1 MKPNKTSRILHGMK
15 TPGPVLAFDR
25 QSVRS
30 VDADGRLHVSL
41 TNISKANVS
50 PYYGSEI
57 PGFSELGL
65 DPTKVY
71 NLWRDPAELE
81 KGAKSF
87 NNLPILRRHIQVSA
101 DAPSKEDVVGSIG
114 SDVTFNSPYLCA
126 SLCFWDSEAIAG
138 IESGQLEELSPAY
151 RYTPDMTPGETPDG
165 EAYDGRMTN
174 ILGNHLATVEVGR
187 TGKDVVVADS
197 TPFTN
202 KQETPAMKTKLG
214 RALIAAL
221 SAASPKIAQDSSLG
235 ALVGEAKKKTFKKA
249 EVVAAL
255 VAMDSEIDTS
265 SLDEIIDAILGVQ
278 ENPEPEKP
286 TALAGDEDDDG
297 AKSKHAEIIDF
308 LKSKGLDAA
317 DLEAV
322 GNMLTRM
329 DGPEKPAAT
338 DADPST
344 EGFMKEE
351 DVNTAMDSMRKDLT
365 KQFRDLEQ
373 AKADVRP
380 TVGDVIGMDSAPSV
394 YRFALDQMKV
404 DHKDLPDAALGKFYA
419 LAADRKAVKSPLIAN
434 DAATVANI
442 KGLDRFS

>member
-1 MKPNKTSRILHGMK
+1 MK

-30 VDADGRLHVSL
+30 VDADGRLHVAL

-65 DPTKVY
+65 DPAKVY

-101 DAPSKEDVVGSIG
+101 DAPSKEDVIGSIG

-151 RYTPDMTPGETPDG
+151 RYTPDMTPGSTPDG

-197 TPFTN
+197 KPLPP
-202 KQETPAMKTKLG
+202 KQEIPAMKPTKLG
-214 RALIAAL
+214 LALKLAL

-235 ALVGEAKKKTFKKA
+235 ALVGQAKAKTFKKA
-249 EVVAAL
+249 GVL
-255 VAMDSEIDTS
+255 KSLLAMDSEADAD

-297 AKSKHAEIIDF
+297 AGSKHAEIIDF

-329 DGPEKPAAT
+329 DKPEG
-338 DADPST
+338 ADELPDDVMT
-344 EGFMKEE
+344 KE
-351 DVNTAMDSMRKDLT
+351 DVDTAMDSMSKSLTIKLT
-365 KQFRDLEQ
+365 KQFQELEQ

-419 LAADRKAVKSPLIAN
+419 LAADRKSDKSPSTLIAN
-434 DAATVANI
+434 DSATVATI

>member
-1 MKPNKTSRILHGMK
+1 MK

-30 VDADGRLHVSL
+30 VDADGRLHVAL

-65 DPTKVY
+65 DPAKVY

-101 DAPSKEDVVGSIG
+101 YAPSKEDVVGSIG

-151 RYTPDMTPGETPDG
+151 RYTPDMTPGSTPDG

-249 EVVAAL
+249 EVVTAL

-265 SLDEIIDAILGVQ
+265 TLDEIIDAILGVQ

-329 DGPEKPAAT
+329 GGPEKPAAT
-338 DADPST
+338 DEDPST

-351 DVNTAMDSMRKDLT
+351 DVNTAMDAMRKDLT
-365 KQFRDLEQ
+365 KQFRELEQ

-419 LAADRKAVKSPLIAN
+419 LAADRKSDKSPSTLIAN
-434 DAATVANI
+434 DSATVATI

>member
-1 MKPNKTSRILHGMK
+1 MK

-30 VDADGRLHVSL
+30 VDADGRLHVAL

-65 DPTKVY
+65 DPAKVY

-151 RYTPDMTPGETPDG
+151 RYTPDMTPGTTPDG
-165 EAYDGRMTN
+165 EPFHGRMTN
-174 ILGNHLATVEVGR
+174 IIGNHLATVEVGR

-265 SLDEIIDAILGVQ
+265 TLDEIIDAILGVQ

-308 LKSKGLDAA
+308 LKSKGLDAS

-329 DGPEKPAAT
+329 GSPEKPAAT

-344 EGFMKEE
+344 EGYMKED
-351 DVNTAMDSMRKDLT
+351 DVTAAMDSMRKDLT

-434 DAATVANI
+434 DAATVATI

>member
-1 MKPNKTSRILHGMK
+1 
-15 TPGPVLAFDR
+15 
-25 QSVRS
+25 
-30 VDADGRLHVSL
+30 
-41 TNISKANVS
+41 
-50 PYYGSEI
+50 
-57 PGFSELGL
+57 
-65 DPTKVY
+65 
-71 NLWRDPAELE
+71 
-81 KGAKSF
+81 
-87 NNLPILRRHIQVSA
+87 
-101 DAPSKEDVVGSIG
+101 
-114 SDVTFNSPYLCA
+114 
-126 SLCFWDSEAIAG
+126 
-138 IESGQLEELSPAY
+138 
-151 RYTPDMTPGETPDG
+151 
-165 EAYDGRMTN
+165 
-174 ILGNHLATVEVGR
+174 
-187 TGKDVVVADS
+187 
-197 TPFTN
+197 
-202 KQETPAMKTKLG
+202 MKTKLG

-235 ALVGEAKKKTFKKA
+235 ALVGEAKKKTFKKT

-278 ENPEPEKP
+278 ENPEPEKL

-351 DVNTAMDSMRKDLT
+351 DVNTAMDSMSKSLT
-365 KQFRDLEQ
+365 AKLTAQFRDLEQ

-419 LAADRKAVKSPLIAN
+419 LAADRKSDKSPSTLIAN
-434 DAATVANI
+434 DSATIATI

>member
-1 MKPNKTSRILHGMK
+1 MK

-30 VDADGRLHVSL
+30 VDADGRLHVAL

-65 DPTKVY
+65 DPAKVY

-151 RYTPDMTPGETPDG
+151 RYTPDMTPGNTPDG

-235 ALVGEAKKKTFKKA
+235 ALVGEAKKKTFKKT

-255 VAMDSEIDTS
+255 VAMDSEIDTG

-286 TALAGDEDDDG
+286 TALAGDEPADG
-297 AKSKHAEIIDF
+297 GAAQLMAF
-308 LKSKGLDAA
+308 LQEKGLSPE

-322 GNMLTRM
+322 SGMVSKLSA
-329 DGPEKPAAT
+329 PAAAT

-351 DVNTAMDSMRKDLT
+351 DVNTAMDSMSKSLTIKLT
-365 KQFRDLEQ
+365 KQFQELEQ

-404 DHKDLPDAALGKFYA
+404 DHKDLHDSALGKFYA
-419 LAADRKAVKSPLIAN
+419 LAVGRPVAKSPTIAS
-434 DAATVANI
+434 DSAAVADI
-442 KGLDRFS
+442 PGLSRYS

>member
-1 MKPNKTSRILHGMK
+1 MK

-30 VDADGRLHVSL
+30 VDADGRLHVAL

-65 DPTKVY
+65 DPAKVY

-249 EVVAAL
+249 EVVTAL

-265 SLDEIIDAILGVQ
+265 TLDEIIDAILGVQ
-278 ENPEPEKP
+278 ETPEPEKL

-308 LKSKGLDAA
+308 LKSKGLDAS

-329 DGPEKPAAT
+329 DGPEKLAAT

-344 EGFMKEE
+344 EGYMKED
-351 DVNTAMDSMRKDLT
+351 DVTAAMDSMRKDLT

-394 YRFALDQMKV
+394 YRFALDQLKV
-404 DHKDLPDAALGKFYA
+404 DHKDMPDSALGKFYA

-434 DAATVANI
+434 DAATVATI

>member
-1 MKPNKTSRILHGMK
+1 MKR
-15 TPGPVLAFDR
+15 PGPVLAFDR

-30 VDADGRLHVSL
+30 VDADGRLHVAL

-71 NLWRDPAELE
+71 NLWRDPSELE
-81 KGAKSF
+81 RGAKSF

-101 DAPSKEDVVGSIG
+101 DSPSKEDVIGSIG

-151 RYTPDMTPGETPDG
+151 RYKPDMTPGETPDG

-235 ALVGEAKKKTFKKA
+235 ALVGEAKKKTFNKSEVKKQ
-249 EVVAAL
+249 L
-255 VAMDSEIDTS
+255 LAMDSEADAE
-265 SLDEIIDAILGVQ
+265 SLDEIIDAILSVQ

-286 TALAGDEDDDG
+286 TTLAGDENDDG
-297 AKSKHAEIIDF
+297 AGSKHAEIIDF

-329 DGPEKPAAT
+329 DKPEG
-338 DADPST
+338 ADELPDDVMT
-344 EGFMKEE
+344 KE
-351 DVNTAMDSMRKDLT
+351 DVDTAMDSMSKSLTIKLT
-365 KQFRDLEQ
+365 KQFQELEQ

-419 LAADRKAVKSPLIAN
+419 LAADRKSDKSPSTLIAN
-434 DAATVANI
+434 DSATVATI

>member
-1 MKPNKTSRILHGMK
+1 MK

-30 VDADGRLHVSL
+30 VDADGRLHVAL

-165 EAYDGRMTN
+165 EAYDGRMTK

-197 TPFTN
+197 KPLPP
-202 KQETPAMKTKLG
+202 KQEIPAMKPTKLG
-214 RALIAAL
+214 LALKLAL

-235 ALVGEAKKKTFKKA
+235 ALVGQAKAKTFKKA
-249 EVVAAL
+249 DVVKSL
-255 VAMDSEIDTS
+255 LAMDSEADAD

-286 TALAGDEDDDG
+286 TALTGDEPADG
-297 AKSKHAEIIDF
+297 GAAQLMAF
-308 LKSKGLDAA
+308 LQEKGLSPEDLDAVSGMVSKLSA
-317 DLEAV
+317 
-322 GNMLTRM
+322 
-329 DGPEKPAAT
+329 PAAAV
-338 DADPST
+338 DADPEADVMT
-344 EGFMKEE
+344 KE
-351 DVNTAMDSMRKDLT
+351 DVDTAMDSMRKDLT

-434 DAATVANI
+434 DAATVATI